1 MSISLI
7 EAITIDE
14 MLKGQEAQIVSLS
27 AENERLREAVAEHI
41 AYADLQDQDQINR
54 GFTVVT
60 YLRAALQPKDGNQ

>member
-54 GFTVVT
+54 GFTDVT
-60 YLRAALQPKDGNQ
+60 NLRAALQPKDGNQ